1 LRILLDHNV
10 PVPLA
15 PALAAFGWFVRRAR
29 DEGWDRLR
37 NGTLLANAEA
47 AGFAAFVTCDRN
59 LLFQQN
65 RSELRLALV
74 VVSTPDWNVI
84 RRHIAEVRGAL
95 AGIGA
100 AEVRHVDLPRPR
112 LRRRPPPPR

>member
-1 LRILLDHNV
+1 MRILLDHNV
-10 PVPLA
+10 PSPLA
-15 PALAAFGWFVRRAR
+15 RSLAALGWAVRRAR
-29 DEGWDRLR
+29 DEGWDRVR

-65 RSELRLALV
+65 RADLRLAFV
-74 VVSTPDWNVI
+74 VISTPDWNVI
-84 RRHIAEVRGAL
+84 RNHVAEVEAAL
-95 AGIGA
+95 LGLSPS
-100 AEVRHVDLPRPR
+100 EVRHLELPRPR